1 METVEDAAGKRIAKC
16 LVVLITNNLSR
27 EGSGVLHGLG
37 ELNAGDQEAWKPSSP
52 GGQSGT
58 EGRSGPAAPGCVML
72 GFQGWLGLF
81 TDKDAYHQG
90 TAFRVNTKTQ
100 AKVGKRKLL
109 EICQTMNFGRHA
121 DEHRFAEGCS
131 GNSPTCSPRK
141 T

>member
-1 METVEDAAGKRIAKC
+1 
-16 LVVLITNNLSR
+16 
-27 EGSGVLHGLG
+27 
-37 ELNAGDQEAWKPSSP
+37 
-52 GGQSGT
+52 
-58 EGRSGPAAPGCVML
+58 ML

-141 T
+141 TQEMRSGSILGSRNRWEPLE